1 MKVRFLEVWRQ
12 SNVVKGVLILEGLL
26 LLVLLANCFRARCDR
41 AYGCGD
47 LYMDSDVVQV
57 AVSEDGTEYY
67 LADLDDNITETT
79 ILHTDYFSLWPGA
92 YPAIIDYTSQVNY
105 EEESNYQNGN
115 GYFYLTTVDD
125 SIYTRFDTL
134 FLRNGTTSLEQ
145 TIRVTSPW
153 KLSGLQ
159 MSVSYYGLGELAV
172 SSLEVREIPAFRY
185 LLFFTAI
192 LLFVIFD
199 LVAYVLLLD
208 RNFHYEKEVGI
219 LTLVCLAAILPFIAD
234 YAYAGHDI
242 DFHLQRILFLAE
254 ELRNGNYFPA
264 ILSQALNGYGY
275 AVPLHYGQIFL
286 YIPAFLYNCGVSL
299 RVAYNIYICLLSIA
313 TCLVMYYCAL
323 KIFKKTSTALLASA
337 LYTLSAVRLSNIF
350 TRAAL
355 GEFTAQTFY
364 PLIFLG
370 FYNIYTAPKNEKIT
384 IRKYW
389 PIIVGLTGVVV
400 SHLLSIVMCTMLI
413 LAFVLIL
420 IKKTLEPQRFFALL
434 KAAALTIA
442 VSLAQL
448 IPMATSMGTDENVFY
463 TVNYIQDYGAY
474 LIQIFNSVVNN
485 YQASMDDSGYALRE
499 MSYSIGFSLTL
510 GLILF
515 VVWRIRLK
523 KAEAQEKDKSGFATL
538 CWCAALVTIFLSTKA
553 FSTITLIFCRRVFIL
568 C

>member
-1 MKVRFLEVWRQ
+1 MRQVKYQGEETGVISKMKVRFLEVWRQ

-92 YPAIIDYTSQVNY
+92 YRAIIDYTSQVNY

-389 PIIVGLTGVVV
+389 PIIVERGMTPIIA
-400 SHLLSIVMCTMLI
+400 SH
-413 LAFVLIL
+413 
-420 IKKTLEPQRFFALL
+420 
-434 KAAALTIA
+434 
-442 VSLAQL
+442 
-448 IPMATSMGTDENVFY
+448 N
-463 TVNYIQDYGAY
+463 
-474 LIQIFNSVVNN
+474 
-485 YQASMDDSGYALRE
+485 LRE
-499 MSYSIGFSLTL
+499 LEDICEYV
-510 GLILF
+510 GLLHRGGVLLEKDLDEMKVNIHKVQCVL
-515 VVWRIRLK
+515 R
-523 KAEAQEKDKSGFATL
+523 KAEDIDVVKEHFAVLNENTRGNL
-538 CWCAALVTIFLSTKA
+538 K
-553 FSTITLIFCRRVFIL
+553 TITLRGERPEVEALFAGLDPVFYELLPLSLEEIFISETEVKGYDVKTLFG
-568 C
+568 